1 MRLRKR
7 SAAQGLQG
15 LKPLKEASWYGG
27 VETPPFR
34 LLAECYS
41 IAEAFGAKELE
52 IKLADAVIALRQR

>member
-1 MRLRKR
+1 M
-7 SAAQGLQG
+7 QLQG

-52 IKLADAVIALRQR
+52 IKLADAVTALRQR